1 MTRILRGPRFV
12 ALIGMTTLITGASVA
27 SFTESYRALF
37 IWAIHHGMAGF
48 WAAIW
53 PMQVD
58 TFIGIGELTLFVAV
72 LDRWSIRSR
81 IPAWLITLTGLA
93 VSVAANIGH
102 VHGHAFTTRG
112 TAAIPPLAAA
122 SALAIGLGV
131 LKRIVASAPVKP
143 ASQRAR
149 SGKAEMRQWAR
160 DSGYDVSDRGRIP
173 TEIEAAYLDTM
184 QNSSNGQRPQ
194 SMQVT

>member
-1 MTRILRGPRFV
+1 MNKILPGPRFV
-12 ALIGMTTLITGASVA
+12 AVIGMTAFITVASIA

-58 TFIGIGELTLFVAV
+58 TFIGMGELTLFVAV

-173 TEIEAAYLDTM
+173 ADIEAAYLDTK
-184 QNSSNGQRPQ
+184 QNSNGQRPQ

>member
-1 MTRILRGPRFV
+1 MNKILRGPRFV
-12 ALIGMTTLITGASVA
+12 ALIGMTELITGASIA
-27 SFTESYRALF
+27 SFTESYRALY
-37 IWAIHHGMAGF
+37 IWAIHHGMAGL

-102 VHGHAFTTRG
+102 IHGHAFTTRG

-143 ASQRAR
+143 ASQRRR
-149 SGKAEMRQWAR
+149 SGRAE
-160 DSGYDVSDRGRIP
+160 I
-173 TEIEAAYLDTM
+173 
-184 QNSSNGQRPQ
+184 RPWPPNTHYN
-194 SMQVT
+194 VTAHV